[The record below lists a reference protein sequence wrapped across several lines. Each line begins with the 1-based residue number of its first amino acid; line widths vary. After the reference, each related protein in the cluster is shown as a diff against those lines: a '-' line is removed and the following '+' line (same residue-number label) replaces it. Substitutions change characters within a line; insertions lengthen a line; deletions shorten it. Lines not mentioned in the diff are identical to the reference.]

1 MKKLIY
7 TMIVSCLFFG
17 LGSCDQEIDYPY
29 EGKDRI
35 YFDCFTFNSY
45 TRIRTYTDSLT
56 FSFGLIADS
65 IRIDTARI
73 VLHYSGT
80 GAYIPCK
87 SRTGFDYSRRR
98 DSLPTHPKR
107 TGFQAGPID
116 RYAENRSS
124 T

>member
-65 IRIDTARI
+65 
-73 VLHYSGT
+73 L
-80 GAYIPCK
+80 
-87 SRTGFDYSRRR
+87 
-98 DSLPTHPKR
+98 SLIH
-107 TGFQAGPID
+107 I
-116 RYAENRSS
+116 
-124 T
+124 

>member
-56 FSFGLIADS
+56 FSFG
-65 IRIDTARI
+65 IDPDGISDQT
-73 VLHYSGT
+73 
-80 GAYIPCK
+80 
-87 SRTGFDYSRRR
+87 
-98 DSLPTHPKR
+98 
-107 TGFQAGPID
+107 
-116 RYAENRSS
+116 E
-124 T
+124 